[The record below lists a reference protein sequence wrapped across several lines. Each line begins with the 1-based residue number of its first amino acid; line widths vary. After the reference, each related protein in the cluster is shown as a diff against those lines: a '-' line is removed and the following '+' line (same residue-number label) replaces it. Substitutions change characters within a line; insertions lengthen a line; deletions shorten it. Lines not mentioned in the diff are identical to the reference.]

1 MAKTEI
7 GTLEQVSVRSVWPKE
22 AGDFTPW
29 LAENVELMSDAL
41 GMELELEGQGVS
53 SAYSADLSF
62 ESVLGAVSWSKN
74 MYGPTDHPPRQARHL
89 RGRAH
94 ASYAV

>member
-1 MAKTEI
+1 MTKTEI

-41 GMELELEGQGVS
+41 GMDLELEG
-53 SAYSADLSF
+53 
-62 ESVLGAVSWSKN
+62 
-74 MYGPTDHPPRQARHL
+74 
-89 RGRAH
+89 
-94 ASYAV
+94 